1 MLSKNELS
9 KAYKYFGINFRNYIL
24 ESIILSLIPP
34 TLITLYFPSEN
45 SFLKLIM
52 FFTILIMCQYLILT
66 VPYLIFSQH
75 DLIISLFGYLILSDL
90 KVITKY
96 SSLYEACFYI
106 YRAKYPIVSQ
116 MFKKILVS
124 GLRGYDIKEAL
135 NHLAVSQPSQ
145 SFREGLQAFLLEKGF
160 ERNMFYKTYTTTF
173 NSYREMTSK
182 IETKFS
188 VLMGLC
194 FFTPIVSTI
203 FISMYIKET
212 YSILIILST
221 TIFLLSILYLTLT
234 RSLYM
239 QKVSV

>member
-1 MLSKNELS
+1 MLSKNELT
-9 KAYKYFGINFRNYIL
+9 KAYKYFGINFRSYIL
-24 ESIILSLIPP
+24 KSIILSLIPS
-34 TLITLYFPSEN
+34 TLIPLYFPSEN

-52 FFTILIMCQYLILT
+52 FFTILIMCQYIILT
-66 VPYLIFSQH
+66 LPYLIFSQQ

-96 SSLYEACFYI
+96 SSLYDACLHI

-124 GLRGYDIKEAL
+124 GIRGYDIKEAL
-135 NHLAVSQPSQ
+135 NNLAVSQPSQ

-160 ERNMFYKTYTTTF
+160 EKNKFYKTYTTVY
-173 NSYREMTSK
+173 NSYREITSK

-188 VLMGLC
+188 ILMGLC

-203 FISMYIKET
+203 FISMYIKEV

-221 TIFLLSILYLTLT
+221 TIFLLSIVYLTLT

-239 QKVSV
+239 HKVNV